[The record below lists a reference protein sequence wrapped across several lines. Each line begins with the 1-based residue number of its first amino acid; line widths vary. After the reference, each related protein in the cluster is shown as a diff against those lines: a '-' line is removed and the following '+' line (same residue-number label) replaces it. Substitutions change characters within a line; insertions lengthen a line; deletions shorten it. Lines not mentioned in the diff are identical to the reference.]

1 MKALIREREKQSMLE
16 LVSSELDALGVEQ
29 PLLFGGVD
37 ESKIFSTVALVNAG
51 NVMNVDCGE
60 AGVLS
65 VTVPP
70 GTRMGE
76 SFHFTLP
83 DAVQPSRELASVSA
97 QVGEAEAESQGETA
111 TYDLQPSTEA
121 AGMARPLP
129 GGGSSSG
136 DGNRLDTASTPG
148 TPGTPGTPPPS
159 GAEEAAVSA
168 ESAGRAQGRFQ
179 RCRCFCVCVCVAAV
193 AIRFCNTVLVVSGV
207 VLAFW
212 QLKGWPSCGGRL
224 ERSES
229 LE

>member
-70 GTRMGE
+70 GTRKGDP
-76 SFHFTLP
+76 FHFTLP
-83 DAVQPSRELASVSA
+83 DAVQPSMELATVSA

-121 AGMARPLP
+121 VGMARPLP
-129 GGGSSSG
+129 GGGSSRDS
-136 DGNRLDTASTPG
+136 NRLDTASTPG

-159 GAEEAAVSA
+159 AAAEAAVSA

-193 AIRFCNTVLVVSGV
+193 AIRFCKTVLVV
-207 VLAFW
+207 AW
-212 QLKGWPSCGGRL
+212 C
-224 ERSES
+224 
-229 LE
+229 